1 MKRKLGFI
9 GLGIMGKPMAKNL
22 LRAGFELTV
31 FSRSKPPVEELV
43 REGASSAQSPKAVAE
58 SSEVIITMLP
68 DSPEVE
74 EVVLGER
81 GIIQS
86 AKPNSILIDMSS
98 INPLVSQ
105 KIAATARR
113 KGVEMLDAPVS
124 GGEIGAIQGTLAIM
138 VGGEK
143 RVFEECLEIF
153 QTLGKSVVYVG
164 GIGSGGYVKLVNQ
177 IIVALNI
184 ATLGEAFLLGVK
196 AGIDPKIIYEAIRG
210 GLAGSR
216 VLDSKAPMIFERNFT
231 PGFKIKLHHKDLA
244 NALSVGKELG
254 IPLPLSSL
262 VQQIFISLIAEGKG
276 GDDHSALV
284 TFFEK
289 LAGVEIKSFGGR
301 EKDGASI

>member
-1 MKRKLGFI
+1 MKRKVGFI

-22 LRAGFELTV
+22 IRAGFPLTV
-31 FSRSKPPVEELV
+31 SSRSKPPVEELV
-43 REGASSAQSPKAVAE
+43 QEGASSASSPKAVAE

-74 EVVLGER
+74 EVVLGEK
-81 GIIQS
+81 GVLKG
-86 AKPNSILIDMSS
+86 AKPGSILIDMSS
-98 INPLVSQ
+98 INPMVSQ
-105 KIAATARR
+105 RISAIAKE

-138 VGGEK
+138 VGGER
-143 RVFEECLEIF
+143 RVFEDCLEIF
-153 QTLGKSVVYVG
+153 QAMGKSIVYVG

-184 ATLGEAFLLGVK
+184 ATLGEAFSLGVK
-196 AGIDPKIIYEAIRG
+196 AGIDPKVIYEAIRG

-216 VLDSKAPMIFERNFT
+216 VLDTKAPMIFERNFK
-231 PGFKIKLHHKDLA
+231 PGFKIKLHYKDLN
-244 NALSVGKELG
+244 NALSTAKELG

-262 VQQIFISLIAEGKG
+262 IHQMFVTLIAEGKG
-276 GDDHSALV
+276 EYDHSALV

-289 LAGVEIKSFGGR
+289 IGRIEIKSF
-301 EKDGASI
+301 

>member
-1 MKRKLGFI
+1 MKRKIGFI

-22 LRAGFELTV
+22 IRAGFPLTV
-31 FSRSKPPVEELV
+31 FSRSKPPVEELI
-43 REGASSAQSPKAVAE
+43 REGASEASSPKAVAE

-81 GIIQS
+81 GVLQG
-86 AKPNSILIDMSS
+86 ATPGSILIDMSS

-105 KIAATARR
+105 KISAILKQ

-124 GGEIGAIQGTLAIM
+124 GGEIGAIQGSLAIM

-143 RVFEECLEIF
+143 RVFEECFEIF
-153 QTLGKSVVYVG
+153 QALGKSIVYVG

-184 ATLGEAFLLGVK
+184 ATLGEAFSLGVK
-196 AGIDPKIIYEAIRG
+196 AGIDPKMIFEAIRG
-210 GLAGSR
+210 GLASSR
-216 VLDSKAPMIFERNFT
+216 VLETKVPMIVERNFN
-231 PGFKIKLHHKDLA
+231 PGFKVKLHHKDLH
-244 NALSVGKELG
+244 NALTTAKELG
-254 IPLPLSSL
+254 VPLPLSSL
-262 VQQIFISLIAEGKG
+262 VQQIFVSLIGEGKG
-276 GDDHSALV
+276 EHDHSALV

-289 LAGVEIKSFGGR
+289 IAGVEIKS
-301 EKDGASI
+301 